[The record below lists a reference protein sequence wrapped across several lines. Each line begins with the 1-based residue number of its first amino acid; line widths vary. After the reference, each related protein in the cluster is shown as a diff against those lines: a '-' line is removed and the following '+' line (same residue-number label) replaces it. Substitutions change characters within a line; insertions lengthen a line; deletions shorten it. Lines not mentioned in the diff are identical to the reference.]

1 MRRSSSTMI
10 VIAAGVLLV
19 DEATKSL
26 ARAALTLCTPPSAA
40 CERIDLPGGLEL
52 LRVANEGSGLG
63 FRQGWWLWFLLAL
76 AGVLLVLAYARHHG
90 GRVGLALT
98 MGAGLQLGGAAGNL
112 LDRALFGGATAFIAV
127 GAVVINLA
135 DVALFLGTALA
146 TVGLLRTPAPATND
160 LATERG

>member
-63 FRQGWWLWFLLAL
+63 FQQGWWLWFVLAV
-76 AGVLLVLAYARHHG
+76 AGMLLVLAYARRG
-90 GRVGLALT
+90 GRVGLVLAL
-98 MGAGLQLGGAAGNL
+98 GAGLQLGGAAGNL
-112 LDRALFGGATAFIAV
+112 LDRALFGGATDFIAV

-146 TVGLLRTPAPATND
+146 TIGLLRTSAPATND
-160 LATERG
+160 LARERG

>member
-19 DEATKSL
+19 GEATKSL
-26 ARAALTLCTPPSAA
+26 ARAALTLCTSSSES

-52 LRVANEGSGLG
+52 VRVVNEGSGLG
-63 FRQGWWLWFLLAL
+63 FRQGWWLWIVLAV
-76 AGVLLVLAYARHHG
+76 AGLLLVLAYAHRG
-90 GRVGLALT
+90 GRVVFPLAL
-98 MGAGLQLGGAAGNL
+98 GAGLQLGGAAGNL
-112 LDRALFGGATAFIAV
+112 LDRALFGGATDFIAV

-135 DVALFLGTALA
+135 DVALFVGTALA
-146 TVGLLRTPAPATND
+146 TIGLLRTPAPATND